1 MANICIL
8 IEMVSDVK
16 SAVRYSNPFRSAAI
30 QMPSNYT
37 LCFLADLE
45 TSWLEIYK
53 K

>member
-1 MANICIL
+1 MADTCIL
-8 IEMVSDVK
+8 TEVASDVK

-30 QMPSNYT
+30 QMTSNST
-37 LCFLADLE
+37 SCFLADRE